1 MPYAGMDGEE
11 QMPVEQ
17 TGRLCKSN
25 CTAEKIVQYHKA
37 VHGSLCFTGLEPGYD
52 QAHIHGDAAQ
62 LERELT
68 PVVCVVRNHIE
79 AEKLLKYFRQGQHQ
93 TAEE

>member
-25 CTAEKIVQYHKA
+25 LQYHKA
-37 VHGSLCFTGLEPGYD
+37 VHGSLCFAGLEPGSD
-52 QAHIHGDAAQ
+52 QAHIHWNAAQ
-62 LERELT
+62 LERKLT
-68 PVVCVVRNHIE
+68 PVVGIVGNHEE
-79 AEKLLKYFRQGQHQ
+79 AEELLKYFRQG
-93 TAEE
+93 